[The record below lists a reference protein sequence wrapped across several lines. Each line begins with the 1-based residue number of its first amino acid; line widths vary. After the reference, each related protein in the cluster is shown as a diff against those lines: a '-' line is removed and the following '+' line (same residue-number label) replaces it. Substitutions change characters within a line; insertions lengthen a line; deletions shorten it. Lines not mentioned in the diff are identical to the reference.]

1 MIGNDVKLIEYSK
14 AVDRWNCLT
23 HALGALMSVAGA
35 FALCMKATSPRHLF
49 SALIYTVAMVA
60 VFTVSAVYHGLPQ
73 GEKKRRARLVDHST
87 VPLLIAGTAT
97 PCAMVSL
104 FEVKPSLGIT
114 VMVLAWFCTLFGL
127 FSKIFFFEK
136 LKSVTMAVYIISS
149 IIMLMSVIPVTD
161 EVNMGAFGYLV
172 AGCVFYLAGAL
183 LCGLGVKRPVLHVAF
198 HVFVMIASGIH
209 YFVIYAFVI
218 Y

>member
-1 MIGNDVKLIEYSK
+1 MIGYDVKLIEYSK
-14 AVDRWNCLT
+14 SVDRWNCLT
-23 HALGALMSVAGA
+23 HAAGA
-35 FALCMKATSPRHLF
+35 FLSVLGAVALITKATSPRHLF
-49 SALIYTVAMVA
+49 SATVYGIALIA
-60 VFTVSAVYHGLPQ
+60 VFTVSSVYHGLPQ
-73 GEKKRRARLVDHST
+73 GERKRRARLIDHST

-104 FEVKPSLGIT
+104 FEVRVSLGIT

-149 IIMLMSVIPVTD
+149 VIMLTSVVPVTD
-161 EVNMGAFGYLV
+161 KVNMGAFGYLV
-172 AGCVFYLAGAL
+172 AGCMFYLAGAV
-183 LCGLGVKRPVLHVAF
+183 LCGLGAKRPVLHIVF

-209 YFVIYAFVI
+209 YYVIYTFII